1 MPIRFALFL
10 SLILILAVACGG
22 TQVVTSALPGPAPTG
37 SIDQP
42 GSPMTTGSAYQSGS
56 PMTTQADA
64 VAAAERDL
72 EEQGFK
78 WTEPPRAVLV
88 EEMSYEQAK
97 AMIGHGDT
105 DADYQFT
112 PRETRVW
119 FVIVQGKWT
128 LEPMGPPGAA
138 PIPYEGCLLRVFMA
152 RDGSLLAAG
161 DSVCPQ

>member
-1 MPIRFALFL
+1 MPIRYALCLSLFL
-10 SLILILAVACGG
+10 IVAVACGG
-22 TQVVTSALPGPAPTG
+22 TQAVTSALPSPASTG
-37 SIDQP
+37 SIDEP
-42 GSPMTTGSAYQSGS
+42 ASPMMTGSAYQTGS

-78 WTEPPRAVLV
+78 WTVPPQAVLV

-105 DADYQFT
+105 DADYQFS

-128 LEPMGPPGAA
+128 LEPMGPEGAA
-138 PIPYEGCLLRVFMA
+138 PIPYEGCLLRVFQS

-161 DSVCPQ
+161 DSVCPR